1 MCYSNTNEHLYDD
14 IAIWEKTEGIDFFK
28 EMPLNDNDMPQI
40 LDFGYGFGQ
49 YMFAAA
55 YTFPNGTIYGIERN
69 PICVKEVSDKIQ
81 VRKLININLITED
94 ATNFAHF
101 EDNSLDLVL
110 LYDTLHADYENKK
123 MLLQESWRVLKNGG
137 CLSVLPFHLSNWRD
151 KDNNKKKYSIAKS
164 KAEIE
169 EFNFKYVGTCQT
181 KGVHW
186 EKCHTLYYIQKGTI
200 TINMLERMNVMNFIK
215 E

>member
-1 MCYSNTNEHLYDD
+1 MKD
-14 IAIWEKTEGIDFFK
+14 
-28 EMPLNDNDMPQI
+28 QI

-49 YMFAAA
+49 YMFAAS
-55 YTFPNGTIYGIERN
+55 YTFPNGMIYGIERN

-81 VRKLININLITED
+81 ERKFTNINLITED
-94 ATNFAHF
+94 AANLAHF

-110 LYDTLHADYENKK
+110 LYDTLYADYENKK
-123 MLLQESWRVLKNGG
+123 MLLEESWRFLKKGG

-151 KDNNKKKYSIAKS
+151 KDNNKKKYSIAKCKS
-164 KAEIE
+164 EIE
-169 EFNFKYVGTCQT
+169 EFHFKYAGTSQT

-200 TINMLERMNVMNFIK
+200 TFHTLERMNAMNFIQ